1 MQRVV
6 RQCKARRATAS
17 KCKQENISGD
27 TAGRASRAE
36 NLQSP
41 QGFAGLAASGA
52 LDCLAQSWKPWL
64 QTVRAADFGSR
75 IPSSLRKAAAAS
87 GGLGHSRSEALHRMG
102 LTKCCNA
109 TYCMH
114 ETEQAGML
122 SKEVNPCTLRRV
134 TEEPRAMLM
143 KIETKSSLIYQCYC
157 QRKQHEH
164 VQCPCALES
173 ATHALSPWGTRRERP
188 KHPGVPST
196 QKWND
201 A

>member
-1 MQRVV
+1 MRGVV
-6 RQCKARRATAS
+6 RQCKARATAS

-27 TAGRASRAE
+27 TGRAE

-41 QGFAGLAASGA
+41 QGAGLAAGGA

-75 IPSSLRKAAAAS
+75 IPGSLRKAAAAS
-87 GGLGHSRSEALHRMG
+87 GGLGHSRFEALHGMG

-143 KIETKSSLIYQCYC
+143 KTETKSNL
-157 QRKQHEH
+157 
-164 VQCPCALES
+164 PML
-173 ATHALSPWGTRRERP
+173 LSKKT
-188 KHPGVPST
+188 
-196 QKWND
+196 